1 MQSPPQGA
9 GYFRAPKKLETKEQV
24 IARVC
29 AYLEESLGKK
39 RVENRTPEEIQQAED
54 DYWTEKLLRRYEAKL
69 WHDNFMASFQPQYEA
84 CGPKLPSRNR
94 YGQIDYFGRGGAV
107 RSE

>member
-1 MQSPPQGA
+1 MSQPPQGA

-69 WHDNFMASFQPQYEA
+69 WHDNFMASFSPGWETV
-84 CGPKLPSRNR
+84 GPKQPSRCNDR
-94 YGQIDYFGRGGAV
+94 DRVYYGRFGHV
-107 RSE
+107 RMD